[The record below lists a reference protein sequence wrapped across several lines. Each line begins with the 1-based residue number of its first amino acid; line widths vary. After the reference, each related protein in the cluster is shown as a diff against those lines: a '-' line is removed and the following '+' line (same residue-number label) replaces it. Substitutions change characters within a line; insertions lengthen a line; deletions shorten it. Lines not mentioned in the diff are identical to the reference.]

1 MVHGLSLYMVNW
13 IDAGRVPFQVVFFFS
28 RFPLSATLPLHSCGR
43 GSESCRGDGLSAA
56 SLLSWQLPSLVAAYH
71 VRSLV
76 WNTVYFSCLCT
87 YLYMAKN
94 LIRRFLV
101 VQKDLQVQ

>member
-13 IDAGRVPFQVVFFFS
+13 IDAGRVPFQVIFFFTFS
-28 RFPLSATLPLHSCGR
+28 SERYTAASCGR

-76 WNTVYFSCLCT
+76 WNTVYF
-87 YLYMAKN
+87 
-94 LIRRFLV
+94 
-101 VQKDLQVQ
+101 